1 MEPGLIHIISEIGG
15 CIIDLPPDTEEIER
29 SLRKYARLRG
39 DQDGKSTRRHGMNN
53 SAIMAKGGKGGSGK
67 GGSGKGGGSNP
78 PKK

>member
-39 DQDGKSTRRHGMNN
+39 DQDGKSTRRHG
-53 SAIMAKGGKGGSGK
+53 
-67 GGSGKGGGSNP
+67 
-78 PKK
+78 